1 MNFHVL
7 FFLGIGPAG
16 SYNPNTGAFS
26 SNLGSNND
34 NYYNNYYNNN
44 YYYSSNNQ
52 EDIFFDGEVYIF
64 SKFHSEA
71 DYHYLKFCLKK
82 HIHMHKYI
90 IAYI

>member
-64 SKFHSEA
+64 RSFIAKPTIIILNFV
-71 DYHYLKFCLKK
+71 LKN
-82 HIHMHKYI
+82 IYI
-90 IAYI
+90 CINI